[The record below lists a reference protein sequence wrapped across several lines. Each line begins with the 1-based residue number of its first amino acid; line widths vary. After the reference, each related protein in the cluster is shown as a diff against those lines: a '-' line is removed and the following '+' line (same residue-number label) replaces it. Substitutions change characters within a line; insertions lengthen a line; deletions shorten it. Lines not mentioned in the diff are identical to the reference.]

1 MGKTRYLKKIRDTMR
16 TFLAKIGKVKDR
28 NSMDLTEEEI
38 KKWQEHTKEL
48 YKKSLND
55 QDNHDGVV
63 THLET
68 DILEREVI
76 GL

>member
-1 MGKTRYLKKIRDTMR
+1 MGKTRYLKKIRDTMG